1 MKMVIKE
8 MLPLWQREGNGTDY
22 WLKILKVLK
31 PNEKR
36 KDKGG
41 NVMIGTRCYPAG
53 FEDEGRAVSQRMQG
67 TQL

>member
-1 MKMVIKE
+1 MGPKCNHKC
-8 MLPLWQREGNGTDY
+8 PYRREVEG
-22 WLKILKVLK
+22 
-31 PNEKR
+31 
-36 KDKGG
+36 DKAADRGG